1 MVRRMAPCFASPGPR
16 ARSLPRPRNH
26 DAFGFDALRER
37 ACLRFTPATSTSGGK
52 LRLMSLE
59 ERIMEDL
66 KAAMK
71 AKDEVAKLTLRSL
84 KADLL
89 KKAVDLGRDLDESD
103 ELALLSSAVKSRRD
117 SVSEYEKAERQDLAD
132 AEKAEIAVIERYL
145 PKQLSED
152 EARAAIES
160 LAKELGVSEKKQMGQ
175 LMKAV
180 MDRYRGQIDG
190 KQASRI
196 AGSLLS

>member
-1 MVRRMAPCFASPGPR
+1 
-16 ARSLPRPRNH
+16 
-26 DAFGFDALRER
+26 
-37 ACLRFTPATSTSGGK
+37 
-52 LRLMSLE
+52 MSLE

-117 SVSEYEKAERQDLAD
+117 CVKITIFFGMFFGFHLLKWNYMIVGSH
-132 AEKAEIAVIERYL
+132 
-145 PKQLSED
+145 LS
-152 EARAAIES
+152 
-160 LAKELGVSEKKQMGQ
+160 
-175 LMKAV
+175 
-180 MDRYRGQIDG
+180 
-190 KQASRI
+190 
-196 AGSLLS
+196 

>member
-1 MVRRMAPCFASPGPR
+1 
-16 ARSLPRPRNH
+16 
-26 DAFGFDALRER
+26 
-37 ACLRFTPATSTSGGK
+37 
-52 LRLMSLE
+52 MSLE

>member
-1 MVRRMAPCFASPGPR
+1 
-16 ARSLPRPRNH
+16 
-26 DAFGFDALRER
+26 
-37 ACLRFTPATSTSGGK
+37 
-52 LRLMSLE
+52 
-59 ERIMEDL
+59 MEDL

-89 KKAVDLGRDLDESD
+89 KKEVDLGRDLDESD

>member
-1 MVRRMAPCFASPGPR
+1 
-16 ARSLPRPRNH
+16 
-26 DAFGFDALRER
+26 
-37 ACLRFTPATSTSGGK
+37 
-52 LRLMSLE
+52 
-59 ERIMEDL
+59 MEDL

>member
-1 MVRRMAPCFASPGPR
+1 
-16 ARSLPRPRNH
+16 
-26 DAFGFDALRER
+26 
-37 ACLRFTPATSTSGGK
+37 
-52 LRLMSLE
+52 MSLE

-89 KKAVDLGRDLDESD
+89 KKEVDLGRDLDESD

>member
-1 MVRRMAPCFASPGPR
+1 
-16 ARSLPRPRNH
+16 
-26 DAFGFDALRER
+26 
-37 ACLRFTPATSTSGGK
+37 
-52 LRLMSLE
+52 
-59 ERIMEDL
+59 MEDL

-132 AEKAEIAVIERYL
+132 AEKAEIAVIGRYL

-152 EARAAIES
+152 GARAAIES

>member
-1 MVRRMAPCFASPGPR
+1 
-16 ARSLPRPRNH
+16 
-26 DAFGFDALRER
+26 
-37 ACLRFTPATSTSGGK
+37 
-52 LRLMSLE
+52 
-59 ERIMEDL
+59 MEDL

-180 MDRYRGQIDG
+180 MDRYRGQIDD